1 MQTNIHSSDT
11 KLPRHIAI
19 IMDGNGR
26 WAKKRL
32 LPRAAG
38 HRAGVEALRAV
49 ITRCDELGIEA
60 LTVYAFSTENW
71 SRSREEVGALMGL
84 LLEYFSREIDELHR
98 KNVRIL
104 ILGDVDGLPPR
115 QREAVR
121 AAMSRTRANTGLKLN
136 IALNYGAR
144 AELARAARSL
154 AARAA
159 AGELEPGAIDERA
172 LADELYTAGLP
183 EVDLL
188 IRTSGEQRLSN
199 FLLYQLAYA
208 EFVFNPVLWPDYG
221 AAELDGDIAEYARR
235 QRRFG
240 GR

>member
-1 MQTNIHSSDT
+1 
-11 KLPRHIAI
+11 
-19 IMDGNGR
+19 MDGNGR

-49 ITRCDELGIEA
+49 ITHCDELGIEA

-71 SRSREEVGALMGL
+71 ARSREEVGALMAL
-84 LLEYFSREIDELHR
+84 LLEYFTREIDELNR

-104 ILGDVDGLPPR
+104 ILGDVAARLPEK
-115 QREAVR
+115 QRDAVR
-121 AAMSRTRANTGLKLN
+121 AAMQRTRANTGLKLN

-144 AELARAARSL
+144 AELARAARNL

-159 AGELEPGAIDERA
+159 AGEIDPRAIDESA
-172 LADELYTAGLP
+172 LERELYTAGLP

-208 EFVFNPVLWPDYG
+208 EFVFDPVLWPDYD
-221 AAELDGDIAEYARR
+221 AAALDRDIAEFSRR

>member
-1 MQTNIHSSDT
+1 
-11 KLPRHIAI
+11 
-19 IMDGNGR
+19 MDGNGR
-26 WAKKRL
+26 WAQKRL

-38 HRAGVEALRAV
+38 HRAGVEALRKV

-71 SRSREEVGALMGL
+71 ARSKEEVGALMAL
-84 LLEYFSREIDELHR
+84 LLEYFTRELDELHQ

-115 QREAVR
+115 QRDAVR
-121 AAMSRTRANTGLKLN
+121 AAMERTRANTGLKLN

-144 AELARAARSL
+144 AELARAAR
-154 AARAA
+154 
-159 AGELEPGAIDERA
+159 A
-172 LADELYTAGLP
+172 LADRAARGEIAPGDIYERMLEGEMYTAGLP

-208 EFVFNPVLWPDYG
+208 EFVFDPILWPDYD
-221 AAELDGDIAEYARR
+221 AEALDRDIAEFQRR